1 MYKPPRR
8 IAVDFDEVLFPLL
21 KPMMKYHK
29 VKEPSTMR
37 YPYKFAEVF
46 QVTHEKSRSML
57 YEYTETPEFAN
68 QRPVLGSKFNVEA
81 IRTGVDKM
89 YIVTGRQEFLRD
101 KTEKWLQTHFPGVFN
116 DVIFTNS
123 YTPVEVRKAEVCRAL
138 NADLLIDDLIET
150 CRDCKELKIN
160 SINYI
165 GIPVYPWCTPERTD
179 IFKASSWADIYMRI
193 I

>member
-8 IAVDFDEVLFPLL
+8 IAVDLDEVLFPLL

-29 VKEPSTMR
+29 VKDPLTMR

-46 QVTHEKSRSML
+46 GVTPERAQSML
-57 YEYTETPEFAN
+57 YEYYETPEFEN
-68 QRPVLGSKFNVEA
+68 QRPVMGARHNVDA
-81 IRTGVDKM
+81 ISQNVDTM

-101 KTEKWLQTHFPGVFN
+101 KTEKWVQTHFPDVFN
-116 DVIFTNS
+116 DIIFTNS
-123 YTPVEVRKAEVCRAL
+123 YTPDEVRKADVCRAL
-138 NADLLIDDLIET
+138 NADLLIDDLIDT

-165 GIPVYPWCTPERTD
+165 GIPVYPWCTPERSE
-179 IFKASSWADIYMRI
+179 IFKAASWADIYMRI